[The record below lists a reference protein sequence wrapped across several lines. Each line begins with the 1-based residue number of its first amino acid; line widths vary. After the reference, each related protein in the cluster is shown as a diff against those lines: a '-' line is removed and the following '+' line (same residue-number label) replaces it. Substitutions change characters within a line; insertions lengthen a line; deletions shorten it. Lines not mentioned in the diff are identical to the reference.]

1 MGPKGGESR
10 VSRHLLFFSSSSGPA
25 PCQLRPGPE
34 PGLVVGLNRCGGRR
48 VSQAGSINYTTGEV
62 FLQRCCTK
70 MPGALK
76 AREKTYELVPG
87 SGDGSGGRPG
97 PAFKGSQLPAEHLRA
112 SAFQSILHTLHK
124 VRGPWGPGQHL
135 TPAQDK
141 EEDVLFVY
149 LVLADGCTGP

>member
-1 MGPKGGESR
+1 MSTAPYQDQHGA
-10 VSRHLLFFSSSSGPA
+10 LSS
-25 PCQLRPGPE
+25 QLNPDLTRP
-34 PGLVVGLNRCGGRR
+34 RCGGRR
-48 VSQAGSINYTTGEV
+48 VSQAGSINYTAGEV
-62 FLQRCCTK
+62 FLQRCCAK

-97 PAFKGSQLPAEHLRA
+97 PAFKGSQLPAEHLRG

-135 TPAQDK
+135 TPAQEK

-149 LVLADGCTGP
+149 LVLGSVCPRPRGPVGVARPAWPRACPP

>member
-1 MGPKGGESR
+1 MGPLGGPHGPFLPPPALPP
-10 VSRHLLFFSSSSGPA
+10 VSRG
-25 PCQLRPGPE
+25 PGPE

-48 VSQAGSINYTTGEV
+48 VSQASSINYTAGEV
-62 FLQRCCTK
+62 FLQRCCAK

-97 PAFKGSQLPAEHLRA
+97 PAFKGSQLPAEHLRE
-112 SAFQSILHTLHK
+112 
-124 VRGPWGPGQHL
+124 VRGPSGPGQHL
-135 TPAQDK
+135 TPAQEK